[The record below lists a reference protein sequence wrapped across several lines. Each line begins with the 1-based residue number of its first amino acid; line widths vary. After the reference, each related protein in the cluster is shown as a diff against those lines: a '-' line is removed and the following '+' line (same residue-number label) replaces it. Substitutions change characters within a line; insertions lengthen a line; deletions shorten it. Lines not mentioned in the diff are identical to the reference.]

1 MNPVCPYCSVEIEG
15 TDPNQVTCSTC
26 GAAHHGECWE
36 ENAGCT
42 VFGCASAPEEGPTVT
57 VNESDL
63 AAASSLPSAPATVA
77 TSNTTTLSLG
87 GYNFAPLPPRAG
99 IPRYPIDSKNR
110 TTYILLGIFLGI
122 FGAHNFYAGYKGRAI
137 AQLCIT
143 LLTLFFGA
151 IVSWIWAVVEVCI
164 VDRDSRNIRMI

>member
-1 MNPVCPYCSVEIEG
+1 MNPVCPYCSVEIEQ
-15 TDPNQVTCSTC
+15 TDPNRVACSTC
-26 GAAHHGECWE
+26 GAVHHGECWE

-42 VFGCASAPEEGPTVT
+42 VFGCASAPGEGPTVT

-63 AAASSLPSAPATVA
+63 ATAAAPPAQVA
-77 TSNTTTLSLG
+77 APPLSFG
-87 GYNFAPLPPRAG
+87 GYNVAQHAVPAG
-99 IPRYPIDSKNR
+99 IPRYPADSKNR

-122 FGAHNFYAGYKGRAI
+122 FGAHNFYAGYKSRAI

-151 IVSWIWAVVEVCI
+151 IVSWIWAIVEICI
-164 VDRDSRNIRMI
+164 VDRDSRNILMI